1 MNKLSWEVF
10 LFHMMLSGTI
20 IVLGLRKVIQ
30 DGLLIYLT
38 HCWRELGVGSPL
50 FCGLKPS
57 ISPCIFNSPFSLR
70 FQRNLSS
77 KVDGLL
83 ILWLSVQSVPQKFPG
98 LIKAQDSNLQVTTF
112 TKVHCFIDYTSL
124 NSWLRDTTLRP

>member
-1 MNKLSWEVF
+1 MALGSTLSHPSFSIKKKKWPIFGTEQLFQFASYQNLRCLIKYLYIYIFFLSHTPWMNKLSWEVF

-20 IVLGLRKVIQ
+20 IILGLRKVIQ

-57 ISPCIFNSPFSLR
+57 ISPCIFNSPFSLSY
-70 FQRNLSS
+70 LT
-77 KVDGLL
+77 
-83 ILWLSVQSVPQKFPG
+83 QS
-98 LIKAQDSNLQVTTF
+98 L
-112 TKVHCFIDYTSL
+112 
-124 NSWLRDTTLRP
+124 